1 MLTLYFAPGSSS
13 MAPHIALHE
22 IGAAYEPRPLSFHNR
37 ETRTPEFLALNPA
50 GKVPLLVAGGR
61 PISEV
66 LAILVYLARAFPEAG
81 LLPADDL
88 VAEGQVLALMS
99 FLASTVHPVR
109 KQGLDVARAT
119 YQMLDDRLGDADW
132 AVGGRYSIA
141 DIHLFRLFWRF
152 RTSLEPGPGDFPN
165 LTRHYDRMMAR
176 PAVSK
181 TIEIESV
188 IGYQLPA

>member
-22 IGAAYEPRPLSFHNR
+22 IGVAFEPRPLSFHNLQ
-37 ETRTPEFLALNPA
+37 TRTPEFLALNPA
-50 GKVPLLVAGGR
+50 GKVPVLLADGR

-66 LAILVYLARAFPEAG
+66 LAILTYLARAYPEAG
-81 LLPADDL
+81 LLPDDL
-88 VAEGQVLALMS
+88 VAEGQALALMS

-109 KQGLDVARAT
+109 KQGLEVARAA

-152 RTSLEPGPGDFPN
+152 RGSLEPAPGQFPN
-165 LTRHYDRMMAR
+165 LTRHYDRMMDR
-176 PAVSK
+176 PAVKK
-181 TIEIESV
+181 TIEIESA

>member
-22 IGAAYEPRPLSFHNR
+22 IGAAFEPRPLSFHNLQ
-37 ETRTPEFLALNPA
+37 TRTPEFLALNPA
-50 GKVPLLVAGGR
+50 GKVPVLVADGR

-66 LAILVYLARAFPEAG
+66 LAILTYLARAYPEAG
-81 LLPADDL
+81 LLPEDL
-88 VAEGQVLALMS
+88 VAEGQGLALMS

-109 KQGLDVARAT
+109 KQGLEVARAT

-132 AVGGRYSIA
+132 AVGDRYSIA

-152 RTSLEPGPGDFPN
+152 RGSLEPAPGQFPN

-176 PAVSK
+176 PAVKK
-181 TIEIESV
+181 TIEIESA

>member
-13 MAPHIALHE
+13 MAPHVALHE
-22 IGAAYEPRPLSFHNR
+22 IGAPFEPRPLSFHNR
-37 ETRTPEFLALNPA
+37 ETRTPEFLAINPA
-50 GKVPLLVAGGR
+50 GKVPVLAVDGR

-66 LAILVYLARAFPEAG
+66 LAILVYLARAYPEAG
-81 LLPADDL
+81 LLPDDP

-109 KQGLDVARAT
+109 KQGLGVARAT

-152 RTSLEPGPGDFPN
+152 RGSLEPAPGAFAN

-176 PAVSK
+176 PAVKK
-181 TIEIESV
+181 TIEIESA